1 MQSKPLGL
9 NLASSI
15 LIILMLFITGCNKE
29 EPSTFPKKYSGKGKI
44 YGELNK
50 RKVPCRLVTV
60 EKDPAMPGGWR
71 CVFDDPDSEKHDYV
85 SVGEHYYCPNMIYC
99 QD

>member
-1 MQSKPLGL
+1 M
-9 NLASSI
+9 SSI

-29 EPSTFPKKYSGKGKI
+29 ELTFQKKYSGKGKI

-50 RKVPCRLVTV
+50 RKVPRRLVTV
-60 EKDPAMPGGWR
+60 EKDPICPGGWR

-85 SVGEHYYCPNMIYC
+85 SVGEHYYCPNMIYWL
-99 QD
+99 